1 MEWAGRGPGHK
12 ASVGVGAGQRGRRA
26 DSTGPVGERRSRG
39 ASLGWWCCIADEP
52 LAPVPLSFNRVE
64 SMQVDLTPS
73 PARKVSTPAPWVP
86 PRPAYGVW
94 FSQLQEAQ
102 AFKAPG
108 TDHSGVSSSCVGR
121 GCGSRSRSWVTVS
134 VSSTLPSVSSRW
146 GRRKGG

>member
-1 MEWAGRGPGHK
+1 MEWAGRRPGDK

-26 DSTGPVGERRSRG
+26 DSTGPGGERRSRG

-86 PRPAYGVW
+86 PRPAYGV
-94 FSQLQEAQ
+94 
-102 AFKAPG
+102 
-108 TDHSGVSSSCVGR
+108 
-121 GCGSRSRSWVTVS
+121 CGFR
-134 VSSTLPSVSSRW
+134 SSRKHKHSRPQ
-146 GRRKGG
+146 GRITAGSLRPVLGGDVVREAGPG